1 MNDIVERLRPL
12 TQWFS
17 EASEAI
23 EEIERLRG
31 LLREWLNVRVNR
43 EDVLIKYPKA
53 LQERTKEALGDE

>member
-1 MNDIVERLRPL
+1 MNDFVESLL
-12 TQWFS
+12 TLPQRFS
-17 EASEAI
+17 EASEDI

-43 EDVLIKYPKA
+43 EDVLIIYPKA